1 MDGRLW
7 GGNIYTKK
15 KKHYIYVKKKLNKKH
30 YICGGGSCGCE
41 LRWPDVCGAVIYI
54 NTIYNKNTLYIYI
67 LHYRLCVLLYILLI
81 YICSICSTIHTA
93 NIYILYTLCTIYITN
108 IYIVY
113 TGRTWIFALTP
124 APLVA

>member
-67 LHYRLCVLLYILLI
+67 YI
-81 YICSICSTIHTA
+81 
-93 NIYILYTLCTIYITN
+93 TLPPMCTTIYITN
-108 IYIVY
+108 IY
-113 TGRTWIFALTP
+113 L
-124 APLVA
+124 